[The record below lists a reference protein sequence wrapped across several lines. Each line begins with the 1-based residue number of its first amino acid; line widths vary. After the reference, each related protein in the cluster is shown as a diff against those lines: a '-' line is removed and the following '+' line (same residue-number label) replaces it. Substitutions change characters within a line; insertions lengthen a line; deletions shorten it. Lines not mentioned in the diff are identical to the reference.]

1 MISVNR
7 KFISV
12 AQPNYSCASQGEI
25 LMAESNSRPRV
36 LFVDDEPS
44 IRLTLPPVLQESGFE
59 VHVSESVSDALFEI
73 NTNPYDVLISDLNI
87 GEEGDGFLVVS
98 AMRHIQ
104 PKCTNFILTGYPAFE
119 TALQAIQNQVDDY
132 LVKPVE
138 IESLVKSVRDKVDSR
153 KSGPIAGWR
162 LSSLMKENFASFAD
176 GALHATKKK
185 NSSAL
190 QNDELS
196 RLLKAM
202 VEQLAGDADELNGN
216 ATQVATD
223 YGKRIKKEGLA
234 LSSIVGGLQRFAD
247 TVYGLIQTHLTTADM
262 STLIS
267 DLRKFNH
274 HVSQLTEKALDSYS
288 RRKAA

>member
-1 MISVNR
+1 MISRNR
-7 KFISV
+7 KFFSV

-25 LMAESNSRPRV
+25 LMAESKNRPRV

-162 LSSLMKENFASFAD
+162 LSSLMKENLASFAD
-176 GALHATKKK
+176 GVPEATKKQ

-202 VEQLAGDADELNGN
+202 VEQLAGNADELNGN

-223 YGKRIKKEGLA
+223 YGKRIKKEGLP
-234 LSSIVGGLQRFAD
+234 LSSVVGGLQRFAD
-247 TVYGLIQTHLTTADM
+247 TAYGLIQTHLTTADM

-274 HVSQLTEKALDSYS
+274 HISQLTEKALDSYS